1 MGQVVWKSYAH
12 AIQGANILCQ
22 AAEPLLL
29 GIETELAVCV
39 NYPAKEH
46 RMVRKD
52 RFLDEQ
58 ILAQDLTVE
67 LQMSRA
73 YTRKPIGR
81 VDKYMKKEAGGILMK
96 AIDNF
101 KVQ

>member
-1 MGQVVWKSYAH
+1 M
-12 AIQGANILCQ
+12 
-22 AAEPLLL
+22 
-29 GIETELAVCV
+29 
-39 NYPAKEH
+39 
-46 RMVRKD
+46 
-52 RFLDEQ
+52 DEQ

-73 YTRKPIGR
+73 YTRKPRGR
-81 VDKYMKKEAGGILMK
+81 VDKYMKKESGGILMK

>member
-1 MGQVVWKSYAH
+1 MTYERAS
-12 AIQGANILCQ
+12 ILWQ

-29 GIETELAVCV
+29 GLETELAVCV

-52 RFLDEQ
+52 RLFDEQ
-58 ILAQDLTVE
+58 VLAQDLTVE
-67 LQMSRA
+67 LQMNRA
-73 YTRKPIGR
+73 CTRKPRGR
-81 VDKYMKKEAGGILMK
+81 IDKYMKKETGGILMK